1 MHHRH
6 YPEFIKMSP
15 GMFALL
21 FGILL
26 TLLLLLVLTE
36 KAM

>member
-1 MHHRH
+1 MLHRH
-6 YPEFIKMSP
+6 HPEMFKLSP

-36 KAM
+36 KAA